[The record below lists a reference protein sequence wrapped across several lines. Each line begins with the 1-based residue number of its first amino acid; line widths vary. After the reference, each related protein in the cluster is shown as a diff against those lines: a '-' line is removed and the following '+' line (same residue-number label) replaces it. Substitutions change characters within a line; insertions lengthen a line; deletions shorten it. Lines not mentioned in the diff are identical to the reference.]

1 MKSTGNNGTTNF
13 WIVAAAFAVIF
24 ITASAC
30 SHLGMM
36 FDSGAARPAENEF
49 GLGPRTSPTGI
60 YTATIEISQP
70 LKPRRMQTMQL
81 EIRDAAG
88 RPVEAATIT
97 VDGGMPEHGHG
108 LPTQPRVTRHL
119 GNGIYTVEGVRFNM
133 GGWWELEFGITTPMG
148 TETVTF
154 NLAL

>member
-1 MKSTGNNGTTNF
+1 MKRIGNNGTKKF
-13 WIVAAAFAVIF
+13 WITAASVAVIL
-24 ITASAC
+24 IATSAC

-36 FDSGAARPAENEF
+36 LGSGAARPAESEF

-60 YTATIEISQP
+60 YTATVEVSEP
-70 LKPRRMQTMQL
+70 LKPRRMQSLQL
-81 EIRDAAG
+81 EVRDAEG

-108 LPTQPRVTRHL
+108 LPTQPRVTQHL
-119 GNGIYTVEGVRFNM
+119 GDGIYTVEGVRFNM
-133 GGWWELEFGITTPMG
+133 GGWWELKFGITTPMG
-148 TETVTF
+148 TDTVTF